1 MWGRGELF
9 LQVWIWNISLRHL
22 SFGGPLKSYC
32 GQLETWCG
40 HLGAIWSIL
49 RTTALKE
56 VNRFGKIKLK
66 PSLYSPI
73 TAITVPGFWWSQ
85 ISRQSAHDSG
95 NIVSHKHQPPLP
107 PGNIS
112 VSHFCRRLSQ
122 SQDHS
127 APGRFIT
134 IKNSSDGIGKWT
146 RYLPVCSAVPQ
157 PTAPPRTGGT
167 TSLNFLHKYI

>member
-1 MWGRGELF
+1 MAHTRVTVANWKLD
-9 LQVWIWNISLRHL
+9 VAIS
-22 SFGGPLKSYC
+22 GTICP
-32 GQLETWCG
+32 
-40 HLGAIWSIL
+40 IL

-56 VNRFGKIKLK
+56 EDRFREIKLK
-66 PSLYSPI
+66 QSLYSPI
-73 TAITVPGFWWSQ
+73 TAITVPGFWGSQ
-85 ISRQSAHDSG
+85 ISRQSAHDGG
-95 NIVSHKHQPPLP
+95 NTVSHKHQPPLP

-112 VSHFCRRLSQ
+112 GCHFCRRLSQ

-127 APGRFIT
+127 AAGRIIA

-167 TSLNFLHKYI
+167 TSLNFLHKCI